1 MKKIFKLILI
11 ALLVATITPAFAQ
24 ESEGT
29 PTDTLGAAVNKLQ
42 TAVELLQR
50 FKVTG
55 YLQVQSQFSD
65 SIGNAFAGGAFP
77 AGVDKR
83 FKVRRGRLKF
93 AYNTLL
99 TSFVAQFDV
108 TEGGFATKDIY
119 LVVRDP
125 WTQTISLTGGVFN
138 RPFGYEIAYSSSSRE
153 SPERSRFTQSLFPG
167 ERDLGW
173 MVTIQGAKTSTW
185 NWLRIQGGL
194 FEGNGIN
201 PVSKKMKDFIGQI
214 SITKSIFDERL
225 KYGIG
230 ASYYSG
236 GVYQPTANLYS
247 INNGVYQADAVTIG
261 KFAKRQYLGFDAQ
274 FSLESGLGLTT
285 LRGEYLSG
293 KQPSVAGSP
302 NSFTANPSADLYNR
316 NVMGTYVYFVQG
328 IKGTKH
334 QFVLKYDIYDPN
346 TKLSGDQIGV
356 TATGMKA
363 STAGDI
369 KYTTTGI
376 GWIYAYDATLKI
388 MAYYDMVKNETSSH
402 LTGYGKDLKD
412 NVFTLRLQYKF

>member
-1 MKKIFKLILI
+1 
-11 ALLVATITPAFAQ
+11 
-24 ESEGT
+24 
-29 PTDTLGAAVNKLQ
+29 
-42 TAVELLQR
+42 
-50 FKVTG
+50 
-55 YLQVQSQFSD
+55 
-65 SIGNAFAGGAFP
+65 
-77 AGVDKR
+77 
-83 FKVRRGRLKF
+83 
-93 AYNTLL
+93 
-99 TSFVAQFDV
+99 
-108 TEGGFATKDIY
+108 
-119 LVVRDP
+119 
-125 WTQTISLTGGVFN
+125 
-138 RPFGYEIAYSSSSRE
+138 
-153 SPERSRFTQSLFPG
+153 
-167 ERDLGW
+167 

-185 NWLRIQGGL
+185 NWLRIQGGF

-201 PVSKKMKDFIGQI
+201 PVSKKMKDFIGQV
-214 SITKSIFDERL
+214 SITKSVLDERL

-236 GVYQPTANLYS
+236 GVYQPTTNLYS
-247 INNGVYQADAVTIG
+247 INNGVYQADAVTVG
-261 KFAKRQYLGFDAQ
+261 KFAKRQYLGFEAQ

-285 LRGEYLSG
+285 LRGEYLTG
-293 KQPSVAGSP
+293 KQPSVAASP
-302 NSFTANPSADLYNR
+302 NSFTANPSADLYMR
-316 NVMGTYVYFVQG
+316 NVMGAYVYFIQG

-334 QFVLKYDIYDPN
+334 QFVLKYDVYDPN

-402 LTGYGKDLKD
+402 LANYGRDLKD